1 MRLVNIPQAL
11 SCTIQGIIVLRKVRK
26 FFDAEELT
34 TDAIER
40 PSMNLSEL
48 FCILLEVKK
57 KVNKLRHLNE
67 N

>member
-40 PSMNLSEL
+40 PSMNLSEP
-48 FCILLEVKK
+48 FCILQ
-57 KVNKLRHLNE
+57 
-67 N
+67 